1 MGHSRGM
8 PFLRPLKSNWN
19 FWGSLNTNLVSRGFC
34 FVPFVTETRGCSNKK
49 LTYREGRAGEPRP
62 AWFGGRPRV
71 VRQLASGVAPPACVG
86 RPPPSALTWGPGA
99 GGLSSPPGA
108 PVWARSLFPCGFSFI
123 FWDHECFQLKI
134 SAPLAFFLFLKRIFR
149 KMLAKFKFSNKRLS
163 PPDHHVPL
171 TTSPA
176 IPPPRG

>member
-99 GGLSSPPGA
+99 GGVEQSARRSRVGTLSLPL
-108 PVWARSLFPCGFSFI
+108 WLFIYILGSRILSTKNKCPFGF
-123 FWDHECFQLKI
+123 
-134 SAPLAFFLFLKRIFR
+134 FF
-149 KMLAKFKFSNKRLS
+149 
-163 PPDHHVPL
+163 VPKKNF
-171 TTSPA
+171 
-176 IPPPRG
+176 